1 MDVRYERVAEAD
13 LLGLLAAERSLGH
26 PDLEGFTKLLR
37 LRIAAIG
44 LFPHSGRSL
53 RRTGVRE
60 WYLHGTPYVVL
71 YLPHASGVDILRVL
85 DARNVADAAMAAP

>member
-1 MDVRYERVAEAD
+1 MDIRYERAAEED
-13 LLGLLAAERSLGH
+13 LRGLVAAERSQGH

-44 LFPHSGRSL
+44 LFPHSGRPV

-60 WYLHGTPYVVL
+60 WYLHGTPYIVL
-71 YLPHASGVDILRVL
+71 YLPHAAGVDILRVL
-85 DARNVADAAMAAP
+85 DAREVAA